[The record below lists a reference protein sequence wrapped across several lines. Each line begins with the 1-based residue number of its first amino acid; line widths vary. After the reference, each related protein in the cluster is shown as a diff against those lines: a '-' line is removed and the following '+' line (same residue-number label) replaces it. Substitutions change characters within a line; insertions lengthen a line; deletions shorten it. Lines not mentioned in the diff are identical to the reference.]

1 MRIFGFNPPGL
12 FPDSSPFFQETCVMN
27 FCNIAARVLAASLAL
42 FAASPAIAQANNPTG
57 VWEIAVGGRFE
68 GEKVSGIAYVEFLE
82 DGSVDGYYLSRLSSA
97 VYEVEGAWSQAGK
110 NFTGAI
116 DVFDGVEPYAN
127 FVMAGSARAGK
138 SMSARLTDDFGSKI
152 TLKGKPFIGLAEL
165 GGGYSGTIRQY
176 GQTSELSM
184 LLTPLSDNGAYE
196 IAGSLDVGGDI
207 NVISGYALANRKGEF
222 VAYVYNETEGVY
234 SSIWGKIRAGTS
246 VKATGVS
253 LEDGSKIQI
262 SLTSSGD

>member
-1 MRIFGFNPPGL
+1 
-12 FPDSSPFFQETCVMN
+12 MN
-27 FCNIAARVLAASLAL
+27 LSTIAARVLAASLAL
-42 FAASPAIAQANNPTG
+42 FAASPAVAQANDPTG
-57 VWEIAVGGRFE
+57 VWEIAVGGKFD
-68 GEKVSGIAYVEFLE
+68 GEKVSGIAYIEFLE
-82 DGSVDGYYLSRLSSA
+82 DGSVDGYYLSRQSSA
-97 VYEVEGAWSQAGK
+97 VYEVEGAWSQDGK
-110 NFTGAI
+110 NFTGDI
-116 DVFDGVEPYAN
+116 DVFDGGVEPYAN

-138 SMSARLTDDFGSKI
+138 SMSARLTDDLGSKI
-152 TLKGKPFIGLAEL
+152 TLKGKPFIELADL
-165 GGGYSGTIRQY
+165 GGGYSGTSRQD
-176 GQTSELSM
+176 GQTGELSL